1 MRCNQLL
8 LQCSRARARP
18 VGCLLVSYRWVVVLS
33 ASIHFY
39 PCSRDV
45 RSYAMPPWQNTA
57 AAVSVCVLQRPRSGV
72 EWDKI
77 YVRLE
82 RTICDNCVLVLRLVN
97 HLCVILNELN
107 WTSPNAFRCVSFF
120 FSASIHASR
129 NLFLLLLLW
138 KTLSAIG
145 ARTLT
150 KARRYRVDRRNINW
164 WSLIRQALLSPNRP
178 DKWFVVDAGDAN
190 RGISTF
196 NSVRNVRRTNR
207 SSHAPENV
215 VWLTSETRRICVM
228 KHSSH
233 IHDIIACR

>member
-1 MRCNQLL
+1 MIQRYRNGPRTHAARMRCNQLL

-107 WTSPNAFRCVSFF
+107 WTSPNAFRCVFFF

-178 DKWFVVDAGDAN
+178 DK
-190 RGISTF
+190 
-196 NSVRNVRRTNR
+196 
-207 SSHAPENV
+207 
-215 VWLTSETRRICVM
+215 
-228 KHSSH
+228 
-233 IHDIIACR
+233 

>member
-107 WTSPNAFRCVSFF
+107 WTSPNAFRCVFF
-120 FSASIHASR
+120 FLLSFDSRQSKPFFVVVVVENVISYWGPHIDQSASISR
-129 NLFLLLLLW
+129 
-138 KTLSAIG
+138 
-145 ARTLT
+145 
-150 KARRYRVDRRNINW
+150 
-164 WSLIRQALLSPNRP
+164 RP
-178 DKWFVVDAGDAN
+178 SKY
-190 RGISTF
+190 
-196 NSVRNVRRTNR
+196 
-207 SSHAPENV
+207 
-215 VWLTSETRRICVM
+215 
-228 KHSSH
+228 
-233 IHDIIACR
+233 